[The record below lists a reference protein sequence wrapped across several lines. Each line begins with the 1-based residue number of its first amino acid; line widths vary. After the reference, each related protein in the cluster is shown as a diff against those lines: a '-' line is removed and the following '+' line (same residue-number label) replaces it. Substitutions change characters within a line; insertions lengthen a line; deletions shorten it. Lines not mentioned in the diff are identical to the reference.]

1 MILLGRALSV
11 RPTDIGQKWLETW
24 STQSTVVLV
33 LIPFAG
39 IAFLWFTGVV
49 RDLLGEREDR
59 FFASVFFGSG
69 IILVVMMYVWA
80 AAFGAL
86 VGTYSLA
93 ADLLVD
99 NDIFVY
105 ATVFM
110 NQIIGNYFL
119 RMAAVYMLSIGSL
132 WTRAKVVP
140 RWLVIVTYV
149 VGLGFLVFA
158 GIRREARFAFPAWV
172 FLVSIYILI
181 LNYRRTQVQETKD
194 GLAVNSNP

>member
-11 RPTDIGQKWLETW
+11 QPTDLGQKWLETW
-24 STQSTVVLV
+24 STEATVVLV

-39 IAFLWFTGVV
+39 IAFLWFTGVI

-59 FFASVFFGSG
+59 FFSSVFFGSG

-110 NQIIGNYFL
+110 NQILGNYFL

-132 WTRAKVVP
+132 WTRTKVVP

-149 VGLGFLVFA
+149 VGLGFLLFA
-158 GIRREARFAFPAWV
+158 GFWREARFIFPGWV
-172 FLVSIYILI
+172 FLVSMYILI
-181 LNYRRTQVQETKD
+181 LNYRRTQVRGIED
-194 GLAVNSNP
+194 GLAVNANS